1 MLISWDK
8 LPEEMKT
15 AEVKSYYDILS
26 KRKGSLA
33 VKRAFDIVVSFVML
47 VLLSWLLLI
56 LAIVIKADSKGPVF
70 YRQTRVTTGNRDF
83 RIFKFRTM
91 VQNADKIGALV
102 TSGNDSRI
110 TRVGSKI
117 RKCRLDELPQLINIL
132 KGEMTF
138 VGTRPEVRKYVEKY
152 SDEMM
157 ATLLMPAGVTS
168 LASINFKDEDE
179 LMDTYTAEGMDVDDA
194 YVQKVLP
201 EKMAYNLEYIKEFG
215 FFRDIKL
222 MFATVISVLK

>member
-56 LAIVIKADSKGPVF
+56 LAIMIKADSKGPVF

-152 SDEMM
+152 SDAMM